1 MKILITG
8 ANGMLAKEIRE
19 KFEEGNELILTDVAE
34 LDITNKEGVI
44 NFIKEKQPELIINC
58 AAFTAVD
65 KAEECQELAEK
76 INGDGPT
83 NLAIAAKEAGA
94 KLVHISTD
102 YVFGGNL
109 DLDKDYKEDDEKNP
123 VTAYGITKLH
133 GEQGIEKNMDEYY
146 IFRTAWLYGIGG
158 NNFVKTMTKLG
169 STRDEI
175 NVVAD
180 QHGSPTYAKDL
191 SEIVYQAVTKKIP
204 YGIYNATN
212 EGCTT
217 WYDFTKEILA
227 EQGIEC
233 KVNPVTTD
241 EYIEMMKI
249 TQAKRPFNSQMSKN
263 KLKEAGINVPEW
275 KDGLKRYL
283 AEAKN
288 VEE

>member
-1 MKILITG
+1 MKILVTG
-8 ANGMLAKEIRE
+8 ANGMLAKEVRE
-19 KFEEGNELILTDVAE
+19 KFEKGNEVIATDVKE
-34 LDITNKEGVI
+34 LDITNEQAVMDYVMNLK
-44 NFIKEKQPELIINC
+44 PDYIINC

-65 KAEECQELAEK
+65 KAEECCELADK

-83 NLAIAAKEAGA
+83 NLAKAAKTAGA

-102 YVFGGNL
+102 YVFGGDL
-109 DLDKDYKEDDEKNP
+109 DLSKDYKEDDPKAP
-123 VTAYGITKLH
+123 VTVYGKTKLH
-133 GEQGIEKNMDEYY
+133 GEEGIASNMDEYY
-146 IFRTAWLYGIGG
+146 IFRTAWLYGVGG

-175 NVVAD
+175 NVVSD

-191 SEIVYQAVTKKIP
+191 TEIIYQAIEKKIP

-212 EGCTT
+212 EGYTT
-217 WYDFTKEILA
+217 WYGFTKEILA

-233 KVNPVTTD
+233 KVNPVTTE

-249 TQAKRPFNSQMSKN
+249 TQAKRPFNSQMSKA
-263 KLKEAGINVPEW
+263 KLEACGIKVPEW

-283 AEAKN
+283 EEAKN
-288 VEE
+288 LEQ